1 MLGSVHSRVLRIILS
16 RDHKILLNF
25 VFKFRAIVEQ
35 FSYWIIFVKSDC
47 FTFDRKYL
55 QLKAIG

>member
-55 QLKAIG
+55 QL